1 MATKRFSFST
11 KKESQMLSRY
21 IGFFYSRIITCIL
34 LLLCS
39 FQLAPASVYLALLM
53 FFLPLVMQAVFQ
65 NVTDTELTWHL
76 TDTLKKYRFRF
87 TAYRAEK
94 NASPVYLLFLAGW
107 QYVLFQADSPR
118 FWRIVPGAILI
129 INVLLRIGITY
140 SFRLYLHYQFTHF
153 KTLEK

>member
-1 MATKRFSFST
+1 MTTKNFSFSV

-39 FQLAPASVYLALLM
+39 FQMAPASVYLALLM
-53 FFLPLVMQAVFQ
+53 FFQPLVMQSIFQ
-65 NVTDTELTWHL
+65 NRSDTKLIWHL
-76 TDTLKKYRFRF
+76 TDTLRKYHFHF

-107 QYVLFQADSPR
+107 QYVLYQADVPH
-118 FWRIVPGAILI
+118 FWRIIPGTMLI
-129 INVLLRIGITY
+129 INIVLRIGITY

-153 KTLEK
+153 KMLEK